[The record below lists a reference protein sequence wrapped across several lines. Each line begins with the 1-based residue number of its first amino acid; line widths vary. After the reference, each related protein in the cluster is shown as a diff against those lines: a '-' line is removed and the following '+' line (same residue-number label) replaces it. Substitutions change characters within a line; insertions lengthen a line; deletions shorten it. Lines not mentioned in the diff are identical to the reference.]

1 MATIEV
7 LLLDIEG
14 TICPIS
20 FVQGTLFPY
29 ATKELRENLDTLW
42 DSPSFQEYKQAFP
55 DSAHASK
62 QAFQSHVEDLT
73 TRDVKAPYLKALQG
87 FLWKKGY
94 EEREYATPLFS
105 DARALISKLPRSVE
119 LAIFSSGSIAAQ
131 KLLFQHVALDGFDAE
146 TGKAAAVHGEGN
158 VGTPLDMRT
167 KVHEYFDTTTAGSK
181 KEKESYTKIAE
192 ALGTRPEKVLFLSD
206 VVGEID
212 AARAAG
218 MAARL
223 VIRKGNAAVSDEDG
237 QRLDAIHDFLEL
249 VEAFDKPPYLAVVD
263 EEVEK
268 EA

>member
-1 MATIEV
+1 
-7 LLLDIEG
+7 LLKPKISKQRPLLTYHAEG

-42 DSPSFQEYKQAFP
+42 DSPAFQEYKQAFP
-55 DSAHASK
+55 DSARNSK

-73 TRDVKAPYLKALQG
+73 ARDVKAPYLKALQG

-105 DARALISKLPRSVE
+105 DARALITKLPRSVK

-146 TGKAAAVHGEGN
+146 TGKGAAGRGEGS

-167 KVHEYFDTTTAGSK
+167 KVQEYFDTTTAGSK
-181 KEKESYTKIAE
+181 KEEGSYVKIAE
-192 ALGTRPEKVLFLSD
+192 ALGVRPEQVLFLSD
-206 VVGEID
+206 VVG
-212 AARAAG
+212 G
-218 MAARL
+218 MCCQS
-223 VIRKGNAAVSDEDG
+223 VSLLTEKLTKF
-237 QRLDAIHDFLEL
+237 QRLMLRAGQAWWRD
-249 VEAFDKPPYLAVVD
+249 
-263 EEVEK
+263 
-268 EA
+268 